1 MATGVRRGSV
11 AGRRGALAGGA
22 TEVLVSNA
30 VVVGKAAAWAVHVSG
45 FNRSKASRVLKPYM
59 ISVGVLLV
67 ELYFVELFKAA
78 VILGRTDGQKLSCSM
93 VAM

>member
-1 MATGVRRGSV
+1 M
-11 AGRRGALAGGA
+11 
-22 TEVLVSNA
+22 
-30 VVVGKAAAWAVHVSG
+30 HVSG

-78 VILGRTDGQKLSCSM
+78 VILSRTDGQKLSCSM
-93 VAM
+93 VTM